1 MIKGDLKHEHLRLR
15 SAARKLGN
23 RLESNPHALRGLT
36 IEPMRVAN
44 NDFNIRNI
52 GIAGILLAFFVRAF
66 H

>member
-15 SAARKLGN
+15 SAARKLGGK
-23 RLESNPHALRGLT
+23 LEANPHALRGLN
-36 IEPMRVAN
+36 IEPMCASN

-52 GIAGILLAFFVRAF
+52 GIAGIILAFFVRTL